1 MFSSN
6 RTNHFLCQTD
16 RHTKLFRK
24 LSDKMKWFILM
35 LMMLRVGAEPNPDPT
50 RMDTE
55 KNEKTHIHTAGYF
68 DWPEIELSET
78 SKFTLIFIAVLC
90 FYVIAFWIIH
100 RGFNKWNDPKNSFL
114 GSPHPPYLCG
124 SSEQES
130 PV

>member
-1 MFSSN
+1 
-6 RTNHFLCQTD
+6 
-16 RHTKLFRK
+16 
-24 LSDKMKWFILM
+24 M
-35 LMMLRVGAEPNPDPT
+35 LMMLLVGVEPNPDPT

-55 KNEKTHIHTAGYF
+55 KNEKTHINTGGYF
-68 DWPEIELSET
+68 DWPEIQLSET

-90 FYVIAFWIIH
+90 LYVVAFWIIH